1 MSVTV
6 QGMIGRAIMA
16 ATPEERTA
24 AESVATLLMVASKR
38 LTDWRSIVVIESGK
52 RIQGFPAREWDAAM
66 SDAAMSDADGRAM
79 LAEWAAAGGKVID
92 GRGFTA
98 AGRPRVGRDAYGMVS
113 A

>member
-66 SDAAMSDADGRAM
+66 SDADGRAM

>member
-1 MSVTV
+1 MVSVE
-6 QGMIGRAIMA
+6 GMIGRALLA
-16 ATPEERTA
+16 GTADERTA
-24 AESVATLLMVASKR
+24 AESVATLLMVASRR

-66 SDAAMSDADGRAM
+66 SDADGRAM
-79 LAEWAAAGGKVID
+79 LAEWVAVGGRIID

-98 AGRPRVGRDAYGMVS
+98 AGKPRKGRDAYGMP